1 MDNKELRRHPP
12 SDRQRVRR
20 LLGAPVQ
27 DTRQIDETGNVL
39 SMIRSQG
46 FRK

>member
-1 MDNKELRRHPP
+1 MKREKWT
-12 SDRQRVRR
+12 
-20 LLGAPVQ
+20 PVQ
-27 DTRQIDETGNVL
+27 DARRIDETGNVL